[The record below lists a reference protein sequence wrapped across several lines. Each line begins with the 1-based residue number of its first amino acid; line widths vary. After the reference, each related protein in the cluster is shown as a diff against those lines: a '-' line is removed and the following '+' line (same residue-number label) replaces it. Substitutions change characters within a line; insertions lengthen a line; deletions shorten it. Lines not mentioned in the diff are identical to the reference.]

1 VAETKKS
8 TSERAK
14 EAAERAQTQE
24 TAAGAAA
31 ATSAVAGVSA
41 QGSSAP
47 TGDPDSKADGKQ
59 LEKALK
65 AQDKAGK
72 DAFETHQANEKAR
85 EDLAEQRAKV
95 RADAA
100 KGKTDAVQELAESGK
115 IGQANAV
122 LPSRG
127 LVINP
132 DEGTKELIASLGAD
146 PRAAGLADAS
156 DVVDAS
162 SAVTNG
168 AHVRENEK
176 GQLHQVSQFRTDF

>member
-1 VAETKKS
+1 MADSKKS

-14 EAAERAQTQE
+14 AAAERAQTQE
-24 TAAGAAA
+24 TAADAAA
-31 ATSAVAGVSA
+31 ATAAVAGVSA

-65 AQDKAGK
+65 DQEAAGK
-72 DAFETHQANEKAR
+72 EAFKTHQENEKAR
-85 EDLAEQRAKV
+85 EDLAENTRKV
-95 RADAA
+95 RENAA
-100 KGKTDAVQELAESGK
+100 KGKTDDIVELAESGK

-132 DEGTKELIASLGAD
+132 DDSTKELITALGAD
-146 PRAAGLADAS
+146 PRAAALTDAGE
-156 DVVDAS
+156 VVDAS
-162 SAVTNG
+162 SAVTAG
-168 AHVRENEK
+168 AHVRENEA